1 MKIKCESCGKKE
13 AEIMSKLEIKNT
25 SNFVGIDLSLVNK
38 IIDLAD
44 NLFAPNYIVCKS
56 CGHVKKS

>member
-1 MKIKCESCGKKE
+1 
-13 AEIMSKLEIKNT
+13 MSKLEIKNT
-25 SNFVGIDLSLVNK
+25 SNFVGVDLSLVNK